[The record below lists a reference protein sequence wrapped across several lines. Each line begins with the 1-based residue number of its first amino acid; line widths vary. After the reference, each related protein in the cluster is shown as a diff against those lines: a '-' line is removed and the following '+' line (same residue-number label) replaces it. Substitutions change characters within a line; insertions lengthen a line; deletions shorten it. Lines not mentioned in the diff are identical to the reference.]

1 MSHILTIHND
11 SSHNQEFEVHGWN
24 NNHNTVVPAH
34 SSTNIYAPDGSS
46 GAIIALHDGHEGEQ
60 AEITKKGFGGNDFFD
75 VSNITGAGGNI
86 TVEQKNDPE
95 TIKGHPLFMQALNQA
110 WAHADQK
117 TKDNI
122 KRSLHFDHTGRI
134 VRMDATKDNH
144 HLEAF
149 VHTFDKLSYVG
160 VGSWNGNAGNAVDN
174 AQSRAAHGS
183 KDILI
188 TYSDGDARPN
198 QSNESDHHSIPPREG
213 PAVRRDSQ
221 EHAAPAIH
229 PNAHPAE
236 HGGMNSPDHDDGKAP
251 GIVLSNKSA
260 VEETYYFYN
269 NYWNGN
275 GTAGANFDHPLKSV
289 HVPAGHTVFVS
300 LPSSFKGRVQR
311 GHLIPATWVEFQIE
325 ASNDHKAHG
334 DVSVEQGNDGPAMI
348 HATDGT
354 KSSNGFTKMIKAEG
368 SAYQTRS
375 DGKRVIASTM
385 GNWLGGPNQA
395 AIKAQQG
402 IRTQAYVTGG
412 TGVPDVASA
421 NRRLAVDFY

>member
-1 MSHILTIHND
+1 MSHNLTINNK

-34 SSTNIYAPDGSS
+34 SSTNIHAPDGSS
-46 GAIIALHDGHEGEQ
+46 GAIVALHDGHEGEQ

-86 TVEQKNDPE
+86 TVEQKNDPA

-110 WAHADQK
+110 WAHADEK

-122 KRSLHFDHTGRI
+122 KRSLHFDHTGKI
-134 VRMDATKDNH
+134 VRMDPTKDNP

-149 VHTFDKLSYVG
+149 VHTFDTLSYVG
-160 VGSWNGNAGNAVDN
+160 PGSWHGNVGNAVDN
-174 AQSRAAHGS
+174 AQSRAAHGD

-188 TYSDGDARPN
+188 TYSDGDARPT
-198 QSNESDHHSIPPREG
+198 P
-213 PAVRRDSQ
+213 V
-221 EHAAPAIH
+221 IH
-229 PNAHPAE
+229 LNAHPAE
-236 HGGMNSPDHDDGKAP
+236 HGGMHSPEHDDGKAP
-251 GIVLSNKSA
+251 GIILSNKST
-260 VEETYYFYN
+260 VDETYYFYN

-289 HVPAGHTVFVS
+289 HVTAGHTEFVS

-334 DVSVEQGNDGPAMI
+334 DVSVEQGNDGPATI

-354 KSSNGFTKMIKAEG
+354 KSSNGFTNMVKAEG

-402 IRTQAYVTGG
+402 IKTQAYVTGG

>member
-1 MSHILTIHND
+1 M
-11 SSHNQEFEVHGWN
+11 
-24 NNHNTVVPAH
+24 
-34 SSTNIYAPDGSS
+34 
-46 GAIIALHDGHEGEQ
+46 
-60 AEITKKGFGGNDFFD
+60 
-75 VSNITGAGGNI
+75 
-86 TVEQKNDPE
+86 DP
-95 TIKGHPLFMQALNQA
+95 
-110 WAHADQK
+110 
-117 TKDNI
+117 TKDNP
-122 KRSLHFDHTGRI
+122 
-134 VRMDATKDNH
+134 

-160 VGSWNGNAGNAVDN
+160 VGSWHGNTGNAVDN

-188 TYSDGDARPN
+188 TYNDGDARPN
-198 QSNESDHHSIPPREG
+198 QPNESDHRSAPPKGG
-213 PAVRRDSQ
+213 PAIRKN
-221 EHAAPAIH
+221 ENNHPAPAIH
-229 PNAHPAE
+229 PNIHPEPATHPNDHPVSAAHPDNRPAV
-236 HGGMNSPDHDDGKAP
+236 HGGVPSPDHDDGKAP
-251 GIVLSNKSA
+251 GVILSNKSA
-260 VEETYYFYN
+260 VDETYYFYD

-275 GTAGANFDHPLKSV
+275 GTAGANFDNPLKSV

-334 DVSVEQGNDGPAMI
+334 DVSVEQGNDGPATI
-348 HATDGT
+348 HATDGS
-354 KSSNGFTKMIKAEG
+354 KSSNGFTNVIKAED
-368 SAYQTRS
+368 SAYQKRS

-385 GNWLGGPNQA
+385 GNWMGGPNQA
-395 AIKAQQG
+395 AIRAQQR